1 MLTDYTF
8 TENQEQIVANTSTLL
23 DNGTALNTYGR
34 ALENLS
40 TCVASCNAKEFFFF
54 FTLITRDD
62 RVVNSV

>member
-40 TCVASCNAKEFFFF
+40 TCVASSNAEEFFFS
-54 FTLITRDD
+54 R
-62 RVVNSV
+62 